1 MSLMKSK
8 QPKTYR
14 WQAGDLISP
23 LEACRL
29 LGYKSAKRLHDER
42 ERAKLVREFKAL
54 GCTLTDDIWV
64 GGTRRFLRQEFDEFL
79 TLTVEAAQKSAPKK
93 RNDLL
98 RMAA

>member
-1 MSLMKSK
+1 MSLMASR
-8 QPKTYR
+8 QPRAYR

-42 ERAKLVREFKAL
+42 ERTKLIAEFKAA

-64 GGTRRFLRQEFDEFL
+64 GGTRRFLRSEFDEFL
-79 TLTVEAAQKSAPKK
+79 TAKIEAAQKPKPQ
-93 RNDLL
+93 RRADLL